1 MSDFYNIVWL
11 YISTILSSIIGFSI
25 FLILSKNLSI
35 KDFGS
40 YSNFINLVIT
50 LTYLLDFGISNIAW
64 KKISENKK
72 NFSKVFW
79 FSTIFYSLVSI
90 FFLLISYLFNNLF
103 IFITVFFSLFSNLFR
118 AFLYGL
124 KRMKEIAISEN
135 LSYFLKLLI
144 LLIFL
149 KSLNLEIVYLSIFLH
164 FFSSLLLR
172 ILLLKE
178 IKNAIK
184 IFIFKMDISL
194 SFLVSSYLLTILP
207 ILYSNFS
214 ISFFSYF
221 FGKET
226 AAIIYFAY
234 SITVAVLSISSPFY
248 SALLPTISKNPKKE
262 YINFTFKFSIFLQLF
277 LFIILIIF
285 LKEVIFLIN
294 KEYLQ
299 FFYKILIL
307 TFSFLFLA
315 VSSVLNSI
323 SYALNKH
330 KEIIV
335 SEAIMNI
342 LLFSTSFFL
351 NIFSFFLSFLLR
363 FFIYLKF
370 LKKIINKKIL
380 LLFLILIFSPIFLI
394 ENFYIKV
401 FLTFFSFLIFIIIVK
416 KLKVFEKKDK
426 KTLKEFSFPKIFV
439 QIFSKI
445 F

>member
-50 LTYLLDFGISNIAW
+50 LTYLLDFGISNIVW
-64 KKISENKK
+64 KKISENKR

-79 FSTIFYSLVSI
+79 FSVISYSLISL

-124 KRMKEIAISEN
+124 KRMREIAISEN

-149 KSLNLEIVYLSIFLH
+149 NNLNLEIVYFSIFLH
-164 FFSSLLLR
+164 FLSSLFLKILLLR
-172 ILLLKE
+172 E
-178 IKNAIK
+178 IKSVTKNFTFK
-184 IFIFKMDISL
+184 IDVNIP
-194 SFLVSSYLLTILP
+194 FLISSYLLTILP

-221 FGKET
+221 FGKKT

-234 SITVAVLSISSPFY
+234 SIATVLGISFPFY
-248 SALLPTISKNPKKE
+248 SALLPTISENPKKK
-262 YINFTFKFSIFLQLF
+262 YINFTFKISIFLQLS

-294 KEYLQ
+294 KEYFQ
-299 FFYKILIL
+299 FFYEILIL
-307 TFSFLFLA
+307 TFSFLFLT

-323 SYALNKH
+323 SYVLNKH

-335 SEAIMNI
+335 SETITNI

-363 FFIYLKF
+363 FFIYLNF
-370 LKKIINKKIL
+370 LKKVIDKKIL

-394 ENFYIKV
+394 ENFYVRIL
-401 FLTFFSFLIFIIIVK
+401 LTIFSFFIFITIIK
-416 KLKVFEKKDK
+416 KLKIFEKKDK
-426 KTLKEFSFPKIFV
+426 KTFKKFGFPKIFI